1 MEGKIIETGDEGIIF
16 KEIIPSNLHIE
27 NFLYTHMIYESMG
40 YNVKPNSV
48 EQRRNIWTL
57 AWMLSIG

>member
-27 NFLYTHMIYESMG
+27 NFLYTYMIYESMG
-40 YNVKPNSV
+40 YNVKPTSV
-48 EQRRNIWTL
+48 E
-57 AWMLSIG
+57 